1 MRTKKLGGRS
11 AARLANGSPSCG
23 FVCLEHLQEAELIQS
38 SLLPAG
44 PLQDPSIDID
54 FRFTP
59 FWEVGGDFTIFSAC
73 PMA

>member
-1 MRTKKLGGRS
+1 METKKLGGRRAS
-11 AARLANGSPSCG
+11 RLAKGSPACG
-23 FVCLEHLQEAELIQS
+23 FVYLEHLQEAELIQS

-59 FWEVGGDFTIFSAC
+59 F
-73 PMA
+73 

>member
-1 MRTKKLGGRS
+1 MKTKKLGGRS
-11 AARLANGSPSCG
+11 ASRLANGSPSCG